1 MTGTKTKTPRAA
13 LASETDAAH
22 VQYLVRAIVAATSA
36 AAAQR
41 DGGAGEH
48 VVADI
53 DLDGARYLLI
63 RMPAVEPMRAMLSP
77 REFEIVRMVA
87 RGYQN
92 KIIAGILNIST
103 WTVCAH
109 VRRVFAKFGVSS
121 RAAMV
126 ARLLET
132 DIGHQPYGSMLA
144 IAGLQTAPRAPL
156 HNAIASRPAVK
167 AAIEPEPAMPMPADV
182 IADAAAASTPSR
194 GVKKCIPGPLSARPL
209 RRRGPLKADT
219 GVRCP

>member
-1 MTGTKTKTPRAA
+1 MTGIKTKTPRTAA
-13 LASETDAAH
+13 VSEADAAH
-22 VQYLVRAIVAATSA
+22 VQYLIRAILAATSA

-41 DGGAGEH
+41 DGSVNEH

-53 DLDGARYLLI
+53 DLDGMRYLLI
-63 RMPAVEPMRAMLSP
+63 RMPAGEPMRAMLSP

-87 RGYQN
+87 HGYQN

-132 DIGHQPYGSMLA
+132 DIGHQPYGTLPA
-144 IAGLQTAPRAPL
+144 IAGPQTAPRAPQ
-156 HNAIASRPAVK
+156 HNAIATGRAVK
-167 AAIEPEPAMPMPADV
+167 AAIKAEPAMPVPGDV
-182 IADAAAASTPSR
+182 IAGAASPSR
-194 GVKKCIPGPLSARPL
+194 RGVEKGIPSPLRARPL
-209 RRRGPLKADT
+209 RRRPLKAET
-219 GVRCP
+219 GVRFP

>member
-1 MTGTKTKTPRAA
+1 
-13 LASETDAAH
+13 LADVDSAH
-22 VQYLVRAIVAATSA
+22 IQYLVRAILAATSA
-36 AAAQR
+36 AAAQG
-41 DGGAGEH
+41 DVHDAGANEH
-48 VVADI
+48 IVADI

-63 RMPAVEPMRAMLSP
+63 RMPASEPMRAMLSP

-87 RGYQN
+87 QGYQN

-132 DIGHQPYGSMLA
+132 DIGLQPYGTMPA
-144 IAGLQTAPRAPL
+144 IAGPQPATKAPQ
-156 HNAIASRPAVK
+156 HNAIASAPHVKPAIK
-167 AAIEPEPAMPMPADV
+167 AAAVPIDEDV
-182 IADAAAASTPSR
+182 IADAAASSRSGR
-194 GVKKCIPGPLSARPL
+194 GVKKCIAAPLRARPL
-209 RRRGPLKADT
+209 RSSCSG
-219 GVRCP
+219 

>member
-1 MTGTKTKTPRAA
+1 MTGIKTKTPKT
-13 LASETDAAH
+13 ASVDDVDSAH
-22 VQYLVRAIVAATSA
+22 VQYLIRAILAATSA
-36 AAAQR
+36 AGAPR
-41 DGGAGEH
+41 DAGVNEH

-87 RGYQN
+87 QGYQN

-132 DIGHQPYGSMLA
+132 DIGLQPYGTTPA
-144 IAGLQTAPRAPL
+144 VAGPQPAPRAPQ
-156 HNAIASRPAVK
+156 HNAITSGPHAKPAIK
-167 AAIEPEPAMPMPADV
+167 AADAPIDEDV
-182 IADAAAASTPSR
+182 IADTDASSRSGR
-194 GVKKCIPGPLSARPL
+194 GVKKCIAAPLRARPL
-209 RRRGPLKADT
+209 RSSYSG
-219 GVRCP
+219 